1 MEDYGIQM
9 FTEES
14 EGEWIND
21 NLFVMHF
28 GKEVVTYKNVR
39 ELTEEEKQELAR
51 QLLVEQLNIKYYKGH
66 SFHYKTEEWDKIQ
79 ELKEEKNNGLY

>member
-21 NLFVMHF
+21 DLFVMRF
-28 GKEVVTYKNVR
+28 GKEVVAYKDVR
-39 ELTEEEKQELAR
+39 ELDEEEKQELVK
-51 QLLVEQLNIKYYKGH
+51 QLFVEKLKVKYYKGH

-79 ELKEEKNNGLY
+79 ELKGEENNELH